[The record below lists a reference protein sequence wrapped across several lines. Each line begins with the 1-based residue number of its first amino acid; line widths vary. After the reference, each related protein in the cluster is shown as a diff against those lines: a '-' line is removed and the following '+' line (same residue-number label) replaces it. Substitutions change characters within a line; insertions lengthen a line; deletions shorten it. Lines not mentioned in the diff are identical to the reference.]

1 MKNIVKLLTAMAVAV
16 FFLAGHAQD
25 EFEIRDIQIDGL
37 QKISP
42 GTVFNYLPIKVGDVI
57 DEQAVRDAIRELFMT
72 GFFQDVQLEQ
82 EGNTLIVVVQE
93 RPSITDIDFVGNEE
107 IKDEDLTAA
116 LDQLGMSKGRIFQQ
130 SVLDQVVEDLKSQYF
145 SQGRYSASVEAVITP
160 RPQNGVAIT
169 LQIDEGE
176 VTKIKEIK
184 ISGNDAFSTR
194 KLLKQFKQK
203 EKRSW
208 RFFSKSDRYSKQQ
221 FSADLENLRS
231 YYQDRGYLDFE
242 IVSTDVSITPD
253 KDEIFITVSLDEGD
267 LYTISNFDIQGDLV
281 VPEEELVELVN
292 LEDGQVFSRKD
303 VNNARSSIADRL
315 ADEGFAFATVN
326 AVPNVDQENKSVE
339 FTFVVDRGGRVYV
352 RQININ
358 GNQTTQDDVI
368 RRELRQYEGSW
379 YSSEKIKRSR
389 VRLERLGY
397 FQTIDIETKPVPGVP
412 DQVDLEVNL
421 EEKSTGNFLL
431 GVGYS
436 SSDGILLRGSVS
448 QRNLFGTGRELSFSA
463 NTSDSVTRYDLS
475 FRNPYY
481 TTSGVSRGFRL
492 SKREV
497 DSTEADTAEYILDSL
512 GGGVFYGFPLSEFIT
527 LNAGLD
533 YERIDLEETSET
545 PPEFSSFINEFPQS
559 DLYKLTSSIS
569 HDTRDSLTWPTE
581 GGVVSFSLEAA
592 LPGSD
597 LEYYKSNL
605 RTAYYQR
612 LLSDNFVVK
621 LGGSLGYGDGFGDT
635 PELPFF
641 ENFFAGGPTTV
652 RGYDSRSLGPK
663 DSGDTPETIG
673 GAKRIL
679 ASAELLFPFPGAAET
694 RDKRLGLFVD
704 AGQVYSQDNSFD
716 TGELRYSA
724 GLSFRWISPVGPIV
738 MSYGVPLNEEDGD
751 EEENFQL
758 TLGVN
763 LD

>member
-1 MKNIVKLLTAMAVAV
+1 MKNIVKFLTAIALTICFVTA
-16 FFLAGHAQD
+16 HSQD
-25 EFEIRDIQIDGL
+25 EFEITDIQIDGL

-57 DEQAVRDAIRELFMT
+57 DDEAVREAIRELFKT

-82 EGNTLIVVVQE
+82 EGSTLVVVVQE
-93 RPSITDIDFVGNEE
+93 RPSITDIDFVGNVEL
-107 IKDEDLTAA
+107 KDEDLTAA
-116 LDQLGMSKGRIFQQ
+116 LDQLGLSKGRIFQQ
-130 SVLDQVVEDLKSQYF
+130 SILDQVVEDLKSQYF
-145 SQGRYSASVEAVITP
+145 SQGRYSATVESVLTP

-169 LQIDEGE
+169 LQFEEGD

-184 ISGNDAFSTR
+184 ITGNEAFSTR

-208 RFFSKSDRYSKQQ
+208 RFLSKSDRYSKQQ
-221 FSADLENLRS
+221 FGADLENLRS

-242 IVSTDVSITPD
+242 IISTDVSITPG
-253 KDEIFITVSLDEGD
+253 KDEIFISINLSEGD
-267 LYTISNFDIQGDLV
+267 LYTISDFDIQGDLV
-281 VPEEELVELVN
+281 VSKEELIELVEI
-292 LEDGQVFSRKD
+292 EQGQVFSRKD
-303 VNNARSSIADRL
+303 VNTARASIAERL

-326 AVPNVDQENKSVE
+326 AVPDVNQEDKSVD

-352 RQININ
+352 RQINIS
-358 GNQTTQDDVI
+358 GNQATQDEVV

-397 FQTIDIETKPVPGVP
+397 FQTIDIDTKPVPGIP
-412 DQVDLEVNL
+412 DQVDLDVNL
-421 EEKSTGNFLL
+421 VEKSTGNFLL
-431 GVGYS
+431 GLGFS
-436 SSDGILLRGSVS
+436 SSDGLLLRGSVA
-448 QRNLFGTGRELSFSA
+448 QRNLFGTGREASFSA

-481 TTSGVSRGFRL
+481 TTSGISRGFRL
-492 SKREV
+492 NKREV

-512 GGGVFYGFPLSEFIT
+512 GAGVFYGFPLSEFVT

-533 YERIDLEETSET
+533 YERIDLEETTET
-545 PPEFSSFINEFPQS
+545 PPEFSNFIQNFPKN

-597 LEYYKSNL
+597 LEFYKTNL

-612 LLSDNFVVK
+612 LFSDNFVLK
-621 LGGSLGYGDGFGDT
+621 LGGSLGYGDGYGDT
-635 PELPFF
+635 NALPFF

-652 RGYDSRSLGPK
+652 RGYDSRSLGPQ
-663 DSGDTPETIG
+663 DTGETPETIG

-679 ASAELLFPFPGAAET
+679 ASAELLFPFPGATDT

-704 AGQVYSQDNSFD
+704 AGQVFSQEDSFD

-724 GLSFRWISPVGPIV
+724 GLSFRWISPIGPIV
-738 MSYGVPLNEEDGD
+738 MSYGIPLNEEDGD

>member
-1 MKNIVKLLTAMAVAV
+1 M
-16 FFLAGHAQD
+16 
-25 EFEIRDIQIDGL
+25 
-37 QKISP
+37 
-42 GTVFNYLPIKVGDVI
+42 
-57 DEQAVRDAIRELFMT
+57 
-72 GFFQDVQLEQ
+72 
-82 EGNTLIVVVQE
+82 
-93 RPSITDIDFVGNEE
+93 
-107 IKDEDLTAA
+107 
-116 LDQLGMSKGRIFQQ
+116 
-130 SVLDQVVEDLKSQYF
+130 
-145 SQGRYSASVEAVITP
+145 
-160 RPQNGVAIT
+160 
-169 LQIDEGE
+169 
-176 VTKIKEIK
+176 
-184 ISGNDAFSTR
+184 
-194 KLLKQFKQK
+194 
-203 EKRSW
+203 
-208 RFFSKSDRYSKQQ
+208 
-221 FSADLENLRS
+221 
-231 YYQDRGYLDFE
+231 
-242 IVSTDVSITPD
+242 
-253 KDEIFITVSLDEGD
+253 
-267 LYTISNFDIQGDLV
+267 YTISNFDIQGDLV
-281 VPEEELVELVN
+281 VSKEELIELVK
-292 LEDGQVFSRKD
+292 LEPGQVFSRKE
-303 VNNARSSIADRL
+303 VNTARASIADRL

-326 AVPNVDQENKSVE
+326 AVPNVNQQDKSVD

-352 RQININ
+352 RQINIS

-397 FQTIDIETKPVPGVP
+397 FQNIEIETRPVPGVP

-431 GVGYS
+431 GIGYS

-448 QRNLFGTGRELSFSA
+448 QRNLFGSGREVSFSA

-481 TTSGVSRGFRL
+481 TTSGISRGFRL
-492 SKREV
+492 NKREV
-497 DSTEADTAEYILDSL
+497 DSTEADTAEYILDSV
-512 GGGVFYGFPLSEFIT
+512 GAGVFYGFPLSEFVT

-533 YERIDLEETSET
+533 YERIDLEETAET
-545 PPEFSSFINEFPQS
+545 PPEFSSFINEFPES
-559 DLYKLTSSIS
+559 DLYKITSSIS
-569 HDTRDSLTWPTE
+569 HDTRDSLTWPTT

-597 LEYYKSNL
+597 LEYYKSNI
-605 RTAYYQR
+605 RTAYYQP
-612 LLSDNFVVK
+612 LFGDDFVFK
-621 LGGSLGYGDGFGDT
+621 LGGSIGYGDGYGDT

-652 RGYDSRSLGPK
+652 RGFDSRSLGPR
-663 DSGDTPETIG
+663 DTGDTPESIG

-679 ASAELLFPFPGAAET
+679 ASAELLFPFPGDIEA

-704 AGQVYSQDNSFD
+704 AGQVYSQDDSFD

-738 MSYGVPLNEEDGD
+738 MSYGIPLNEEDED